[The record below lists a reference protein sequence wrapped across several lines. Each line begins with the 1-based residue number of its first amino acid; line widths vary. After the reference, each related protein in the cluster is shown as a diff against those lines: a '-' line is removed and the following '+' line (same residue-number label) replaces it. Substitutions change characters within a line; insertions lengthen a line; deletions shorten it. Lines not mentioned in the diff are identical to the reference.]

1 MKLRPS
7 LLACALSALCSLPA
21 AATDLSWSGFGTLGY
36 AQSNRDYTYQRFISD
51 TGTFE
56 RDSLLGGQLD
66 AQFSPQWS
74 ATVQLTLAPSSKRDG
89 AWSLTPSWAFVGWR
103 PADDWLVR
111 VGRLR
116 VPLYLHS
123 ESLDVGDSHDMARLP
138 TEMYSI
144 TPTND
149 FNGVTLSKSWPAGLD
164 GELSADLYHGTA
176 DPYARFWFR
185 DGAPP
190 YVAAGAN
197 FSQIKLRVTGL
208 VFTLR
213 QPDLLLRVGLHHAQ
227 TRRADGSELPADFPF
242 VEAFPGSGLGYYQVS
257 NAFPGPGVVS
267 VPSIDNYLGTV
278 GAEYDFGEGWRV
290 AGEFARNVQRKTSFG
305 ADTRGGYL
313 AVFKRVADFTPY
325 VSVSALRSSAASLD
339 WYDRLTTPVPLP
351 GAEAISAAQRMAAES
366 TYTADQH
373 SLAVGTAY
381 RINPTS
387 KLKLEWMRTHIGRV
401 TRLVDTPAGSASPRD
416 TNVDVISIN
425 YNFVF

>member
-1 MKLRPS
+1 
-7 LLACALSALCSLPA
+7 
-21 AATDLSWSGFGTLGY
+21 
-36 AQSNRDYTYQRFISD
+36 
-51 TGTFE
+51 
-56 RDSLLGGQLD
+56 
-66 AQFSPQWS
+66 
-74 ATVQLTLAPSSKRDG
+74 
-89 AWSLTPSWAFVGWR
+89 
-103 PADDWLVR
+103 
-111 VGRLR
+111 
-116 VPLYLHS
+116 
-123 ESLDVGDSHDMARLP
+123 
-138 TEMYSI
+138 
-144 TPTND
+144 
-149 FNGVTLSKSWPAGLD
+149 
-164 GELSADLYHGTA
+164 
-176 DPYARFWFR
+176 
-185 DGAPP
+185 
-190 YVAAGAN
+190 
-197 FSQIKLRVTGL
+197 
-208 VFTLR
+208 
-213 QPDLLLRVGLHHAQ
+213 
-227 TRRADGSELPADFPF
+227 
-242 VEAFPGSGLGYYQVS
+242 
-257 NAFPGPGVVS
+257 

-290 AGEFARNVQRKTSFG
+290 VGEFARNVQRKTSFG